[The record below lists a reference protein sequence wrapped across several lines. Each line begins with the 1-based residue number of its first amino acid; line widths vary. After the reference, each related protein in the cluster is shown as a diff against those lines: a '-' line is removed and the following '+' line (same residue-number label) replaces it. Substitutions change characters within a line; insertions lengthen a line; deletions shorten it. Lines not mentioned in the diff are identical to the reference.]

1 MHGVGPPRNLFML
14 GMGHTYPVPYKEPIH
29 IVTTVL
35 STAFRLCIR
44 TLQVRGKS
52 SEKSRFQFCFNKK
65 QILKRSFF
73 PKSTTCPSGK
83 LVKISTCPTEFLLA
97 PGNRA
102 SGYFEPCEVNMSSSI
117 FISNVLV

>member
-35 STAFRLCIR
+35 STAFGLRIR

-52 SEKSRFQFCFNKK
+52 SEN
-65 QILKRSFF
+65 
-73 PKSTTCPSGK
+73 GW
-83 LVKISTCPTEFLLA
+83 
-97 PGNRA
+97 
-102 SGYFEPCEVNMSSSI
+102 
-117 FISNVLV
+117 

>member
-35 STAFRLCIR
+35 STAFGLRIHCR
-44 TLQVRGKS
+44 YEVKAAKRAGD
-52 SEKSRFQFCFNKK
+52 FNFVLIKK

-83 LVKISTCPTEFLLA
+83 LVKISTCPTQFLLA

-102 SGYFEPCEVNMSSSI
+102 SGYFEPCIMKWGQQNSKC
-117 FISNVLV
+117 